1 MDRSICIFC
10 PGVRSHAVT
19 LVSGL
24 LQAAL
29 GSLCLCFLAP
39 AFCVAQTTIQPTTTL
54 AIETG
59 NNTSAAPSFTAQND
73 GNSGAANVSKVPTRN
88 LLYSGATTN
97 IYAHLMT
104 WFGESSHENVGY
116 TSSDSTQIHAQVVD
130 MLSRG
135 IQGAILDWSG
145 PSSTVSNTTALN
157 MRTEAESHDGSFVF
171 AIQEDPGALDSA
183 AKQNGCD
190 ITPQLIS
197 DLTYAAN
204 NFESSSAYLRIGGRP
219 VVFFYDITKYYLDWD
234 RLHAGLPLN
243 PVFISLN
250 KSSFSLPQSSG
261 AFSWVTVDNTNPYD
275 VGLSYLNDF
284 YSNAVHAS
292 GQYALGAVYKGFND
306 SLASWGTNRFMHQQC
321 GVPWL
326 TSFSEI
332 GKYYSSSNQ
341 LYGLQV
347 VTWNDYEE
355 GTEIETGI
363 DNCLS
368 IAPTISGSTLAWS
381 VQPDPALQQKL
392 GTAQISESTVD
403 HYTVFISTDGQNL
416 MALAQVPS
424 GTHALD
430 LSQYGLA
437 TGDYV
442 LYVKAVGVA
451 SIKNVM
457 SPAVSF
463 NPAQPPPVAK
473 LSVTPADGAAP
484 LSVTASTSASTDADG
499 TISSSQIDFGDGTI
513 QAGPTAT
520 HTYSDAGPY
529 TVLATVKGSNGLA
542 ATAATNVDAAA
553 LAEPGVAVSSPTSGT
568 SLQSS
573 IHVIADAVTSKSISS
588 FTITVDG
595 NYLYT
600 IDAPHIDTQLK
611 LSPGAHALQFQASDS
626 AGNNVS
632 SKLSG
637 TVQQGTIST
646 PSAQLALSTVPNT
659 PADTVLACTA
669 NSSGNITHTNIDFGD
684 GTSDSGVAALH
695 TYANSQPHVVTATV
709 TAVDGQTSIAIAT
722 AEASG
727 PDFSFAMSP
736 ANASLQAGQQASLTL
751 KVAAINGT
759 LGGAIALAC
768 SGLPAG
774 ASCSF
779 SPSSVTPGTSTA
791 SSKLTISTTGATA
804 ESRPGGLRYTFPFY
818 ALILGWPGFILTIR
832 RTTPQKVRS
841 FGWIAILLMFA
852 ALQIGC
858 GSSGSGAASKGGGG
872 ATPAGTYTISVTAN
886 AGSIQHAIPLT
897 LLVE

>member
-1 MDRSICIFC
+1 MHRSICRFC

-19 LVSGL
+19 LVIGL
-24 LQAAL
+24 FQAAWRLLSL
-29 GSLCLCFLAP
+29 GLVFAAVSA
-39 AFCVAQTTIQPTTTL
+39 AQTTIQPTTTL

-59 NNTSAAPSFTAQND
+59 NNTSAASSFTAQND
-73 GNSGAANVSKVPTRN
+73 GNSGAANVSKVATRN
-88 LLYSGATTN
+88 LLYSGSTTN

-116 TSSDSTQIHAQVVD
+116 TSGDPTQIHAQVVD

-157 MRTEAESHDGSFVF
+157 MRTEAESHNGSFVF

-261 AFSWVTVDNTNPYD
+261 AFSWVTLDNTNPYD

-368 IAPTISGSTLAWS
+368 ISPVISGATLTWS

-416 MALAQVPS
+416 MSLAQVPS

-437 TGDYV
+437 AGDYV

-451 SIKNVM
+451 SIKNTM

-463 NPAQPPPVAK
+463 NPAQAPPVAK
-473 LSVTPADGAAP
+473 LSVTPVFGVAP
-484 LSVTASTSASTDADG
+484 LSVSASTSASTDSDG
-499 TISSSQIDFGDGTI
+499 TISSSQIDFGDGMV

-520 HTYSDAGPY
+520 HTYADAGPY
-529 TVLATVKGSNGLA
+529 TLLATVKGSNGLA
-542 ATAATNVDAAA
+542 ATTATNVDAAA
-553 LAEPGVAVSSPTSGT
+553 LAQPGVAVSAPASGT
-568 SLQSS
+568 ALQSN
-573 IHVIADAVTSKSISS
+573 IHVVADAVTSKSISS

-611 LSPGAHALQFQASDS
+611 LSPGAHALQFQATDS
-626 AGNNVS
+626 AGNNVA
-632 SKLSG
+632 SKISG
-637 TVQQGTIST
+637 TVQSTSST

-684 GTSDSGVAALH
+684 GTNDTGVAALH
-695 TYANSQPHVVTATV
+695 TYADSQPHTVTATV

-722 AEASG
+722 ADGSG
-727 PDFSFAMSP
+727 PDFTFAMSP
-736 ANASLQAGQQASLTL
+736 ANASLQAGQQATVNLNL
-751 KVAAINGT
+751 GAMNGT
-759 LGGAIALAC
+759 LSSAISLAC

-774 ASCSF
+774 ATCSF
-779 SPSSVTPGTSTA
+779 SPSSVTPGSGTA
-791 SSKLTISTTGATA
+791 SSKLTISTAGATA
-804 ESRPGGLRYTFPFY
+804 QSKPMSLRHSFPFY
-818 ALILGWPGFILTIR
+818 ALILAWPGVVLVSRQNSRGR
-832 RTTPQKVRS
+832 RRS
-841 FGWIAILLMFA
+841 IGLISILLMFA

-858 GSSGSGAASKGGGG
+858 GSSGSGSGSKGGAS

-886 AGSIQHAIPLT
+886 AGSIQHKIPFT